1 MCARSQPVSSVAS
14 RSTRTTS
21 RSATSSRRTPSSQSR
36 GSHAVAYKRADRVN
50 ALLQR
55 ELGMII
61 SEALRDP
68 RIAFATVT
76 AVEITSDLRTAKVHV
91 TVLGDEDQVRSTIVA
106 PNEARPYLRHE
117 IGERTELRYVPD
129 LTFVS
134 DQTAERAAR
143 IATLLREARER
154 EGRS

>member
-1 MCARSQPVSSVAS
+1 M
-14 RSTRTTS
+14 
-21 RSATSSRRTPSSQSR
+21 
-36 GSHAVAYKRADRVN
+36 AYKRADRVN

-61 SEALRDP
+61 SEELRDP

-76 AVEITSDLRTAKVHV
+76 GVEITSDLRTAKVHV
-91 TVLGDEDQVRSTIVA
+91 SVLGDEEQVKSTITA
-106 PNEARPYLRHE
+106 LNEARPYLRHE

-143 IATLLREARER
+143 ISTLLRKAREG

>member
-1 MCARSQPVSSVAS
+1 
-14 RSTRTTS
+14 
-21 RSATSSRRTPSSQSR
+21 
-36 GSHAVAYKRADRVN
+36 VAYKRADRVN

-61 SEALRDP
+61 SEELRDP

-76 AVEITSDLRTAKVHV
+76 AVEITSDLRSAKVHV
-91 TVLGDEDQVRSTIVA
+91 SVLGEADQVKSTLVA
-106 PNEARPYLRHE
+106 LNEARPYLRHE
-117 IGERTELRYVPD
+117 IGARTELRYVPD

-143 IATLLREARER
+143 ISSLLRQARQR
-154 EGRS
+154 EDPS

>member
-1 MCARSQPVSSVAS
+1 M
-14 RSTRTTS
+14 
-21 RSATSSRRTPSSQSR
+21 
-36 GSHAVAYKRADRVN
+36 AYKRADRVN

-61 SEALRDP
+61 SEELRDP

-76 AVEITSDLRTAKVHV
+76 GVEITSDLRTAKVHV
-91 TVLGDEDQVRSTIVA
+91 SVLGDEEQVKSTITA
-106 PNEARPYLRHE
+106 LNEARPYLRHE

-134 DQTAERAAR
+134 DQTAEQAAR
-143 IATLLREARER
+143 ISALLREAKVQGGATSGSSARSDSTSPERVSRPSREIDQER

>member
-1 MCARSQPVSSVAS
+1 
-14 RSTRTTS
+14 
-21 RSATSSRRTPSSQSR
+21 
-36 GSHAVAYKRADRVN
+36 VAYKRADRVN

-61 SEALRDP
+61 SEELRDP

-76 AVEITSDLRTAKVHV
+76 AVEITSDLRSAKVHV
-91 TVLGDEDQVRSTIVA
+91 SVLGDEEQVRSTMTA
-106 PNEARPYLRHE
+106 LNEARPYLRHE
-117 IGERTELRYVPD
+117 IGSRTELRYVPE

-134 DQTAERAAR
+134 DQTAAKAAR
-143 IATLLREARER
+143 IATLLREAKNQSGPTSGSPARSDSTSPDRFSRPGREVDEER